1 MNTRLATS
9 MQCAHPRQHLQ
20 MQVSLMVVVID
31 DPGVG

>member
-1 MNTRLATS
+1 MNARLATS
-9 MQCAHPRQHLQ
+9 MQCEHLP